1 MFVAVIASK
10 DELFSVLRQYN
21 PWWSGGRFPDLP
33 TWRRAAFREISAWAE
48 NPPAGRALLLSGARQ
63 VGKTT
68 LYLQVIDELLNNGVA
83 PTNILY
89 ATFDHPLLKLI
100 GLDALLKLWREFEPA
115 REGREYL
122 FLDEI
127 QVAKDWQTWLKHQV
141 DFEKRRRIAVTGSAT
156 PLIAEGQE
164 SGVGRWQTIRL
175 ATLSFYEYLQI
186 RKLSVPKLPQ
196 VGSLLEL
203 FAWEPTQFLRWGE
216 EGRPLVGLFH
226 EYLLRGGF
234 PQSAMVE
241 SIHLAQ
247 KLLREDI
254 VDKVLKRDMTAL
266 FGVRRVLELEQVFLY
281 LCLHDGGLLNLPE
294 LCSSLQL
301 KRPTV
306 GSFIE
311 LLESTHLIH
320 RLLPFGYGKQVLRAR
335 AKIYLADAAIA
346 PSVLLRGKALLE
358 NPDALGRAVET
369 AFFKHV
375 FTRYYSRSVGFSY
388 WHGKNNREVDII
400 ADRDGRLVPFEVKYR
415 APQHTGRADLK
426 GMVDFCA
433 EHKIENGY
441 VITREMTD
449 FQVMKID
456 RDGAKAGFLK
466 IPAPLACYWLG
477 RSELESSSL
486 SDPQTEV
493 AWETEI
499 DRRVEDIQTGKV
511 QGIASEEVFE
521 KARNISTNPT
531 ESGSWQ

>member
-1 MFVAVIASK
+1 MIASK
-10 DELFSVLRQYN
+10 EELFAVLRQYN
-21 PWWSGGRFPDLP
+21 PWWAGARFPDLP
-33 TWRRAAFREISAWAE
+33 TWKRAAFREISGWVS

-68 LYLQVIDELLNNGVA
+68 LFLQAIEELLARGVP

-100 GLDALLKLWREFEPA
+100 GLDALIRLWREFEPA
-115 REGREYL
+115 REGPEYL

-127 QVAKDWQTWLKHQV
+127 QVAKDWQTWIKHQV

-156 PLIAEGQE
+156 PLVTEGQE

-186 RKLSVPKLPQ
+186 RKITAPALPA

-203 FAWEPTQFLRWGE
+203 FEWDKARFTRTGE
-216 EGRPLVGLFH
+216 DARPLVGLFH

-234 PQSAMVE
+234 PQSALVE
-241 SIHLAQ
+241 SIPLAQ

-266 FGVRRVLELEQVFLY
+266 FGVRRILELEQVFLY
-281 LCLHDGGLLNLPE
+281 LCLHDGGLLSLPE

-306 GSFIE
+306 GSFID
-311 LLESTHLIH
+311 LLETTHLIH

-335 AKIYLADAAIA
+335 AKIYLADAAIG
-346 PSVLLRGKALLE
+346 PSVLLKGKALLE
-358 NPDALGRAVET
+358 DADGLGRAVET

-375 FTRYYSRSVGFSY
+375 FTRYYARSVGFSY
-388 WHGKNNREVDII
+388 WRGKQEREVDII
-400 ADRDGRLVPFEVKYR
+400 ADLDGRLVPFEVKYR
-415 APQHTGRADLK
+415 SPQHTGLGDLK
-426 GMVDFCA
+426 GLIEFCA
-433 EHKIENGY
+433 EKKVERGY
-441 VITREMTD
+441 VITRDLSD
-449 FQVMKID
+449 FQTLDVN
-456 RDGAKAGFLK
+456 RDGAQCRFLK

-477 RSELESSSL
+477 RSELE
-486 SDPQTEV
+486 P
-493 AWETEI
+493 
-499 DRRVEDIQTGKV
+499 
-511 QGIASEEVFE
+511 
-521 KARNISTNPT
+521 ARADAA
-531 ESGSWQ
+531 

>member
-1 MFVAVIASK
+1 MIASK
-10 DELFSVLRQYN
+10 AELFAVLRQYN
-21 PWWSGGRFPDLP
+21 PWWSGGRFFELP
-33 TWRRAAFREISAWAE
+33 TWRRAAFREIAAWAE

-68 LYLQVIDELLNNGVA
+68 LYLQTIEDLLKRGVA
-83 PTNILY
+83 PSNILY

-100 GLDALLKLWREFEPA
+100 GLEALLALWREFEPA
-115 REGREYL
+115 QGGPEYL

-156 PLIAEGQE
+156 PLVEQGQE

-175 ATLSFYEYLQI
+175 ATLSFFEYLQL
-186 RKLSVPKLPQ
+186 RSLPVPSLPA
-196 VGSLLEL
+196 VASLREL
-203 FAWEPTQFLRWGE
+203 FSWDAAQLARCGAEAQ
-216 EGRPLVGLFH
+216 PLVGLFH

-234 PQSAMVE
+234 PQSALVE
-241 SIHLAQ
+241 SIPLAQ

-311 LLESTHLIH
+311 LLESTHLIY

-335 AKIYLADAAIA
+335 PKIYLADAAIA
-346 PSVLLRGKALLE
+346 PSVLLKGKALLE
-358 NPDALGRAVET
+358 DADALGRAVET

-375 FTRYYSRSVGFSY
+375 FTNYYAGGMGFSY
-388 WHGKNNREVDII
+388 WRGKQDREVDII
-400 ADRDGRLVPFEVKYR
+400 ADQQGRLVPFEVKYR
-415 APQHTGRADLK
+415 APQHTGVGDLR
-426 GMVDFCA
+426 GMAEFCV
-433 EHKIENGY
+433 EHKVEKGY
-441 VITREMTD
+441 VITRELTD
-449 FQVMKID
+449 FQVMD
-456 RDGAKAGFLK
+456 LSRHGAKTRLLK

-477 RSELESSSL
+477 RSEL
-486 SDPQTEV
+486 
-493 AWETEI
+493 
-499 DRRVEDIQTGKV
+499 DRANR
-511 QGIASEEVFE
+511 SE
-521 KARNISTNPT
+521 A
-531 ESGSWQ
+531 